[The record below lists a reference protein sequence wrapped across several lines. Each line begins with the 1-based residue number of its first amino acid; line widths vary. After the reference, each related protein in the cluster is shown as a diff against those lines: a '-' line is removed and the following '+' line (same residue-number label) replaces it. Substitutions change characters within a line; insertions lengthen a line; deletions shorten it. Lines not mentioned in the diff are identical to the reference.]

1 MNTRHIAT
9 LFLAAFIAIAGAC
22 SPVTTVTPD
31 EGNGTEQPEKPG
43 TGEENPGGEEKPGE
57 GNKPEESGKPGEGEN
72 PGGSENPGGGS
83 TGETVNVTVLN
94 PGATRAETKPTPL
107 HPDLIHNEEYHE
119 FYNPLQDYL
128 DDFGNIDYVC
138 AQGKGTDW
146 PRVLDDYSGIR
157 FYQSTSASKNG
168 GYIRVRAHNGA
179 KLLSVTV
186 GSATLTKIAHSVDG
200 RAKKSETKNI
210 DAGGSYTVEG
220 EYDEVCFY
228 CMGTAQSERWEM
240 NSIKVRYRGG
250 FIEEDFQTGI
260 EKEYGP
266 LVRVDLPLK
275 EGFETGFPTTDK
287 PSYYK
292 YGLTA
297 GRENLQWST
306 WFGSFSWQ
314 NPITGKQSAQLRIY
328 KEDPDYYGQPQ
339 FGHLK
344 MEYFIENLSKVSFS
358 YWFSEF
364 WVSATVSY
372 CEFDT
377 DEWKNP
383 QQIALKSYSDRKT
396 KQSFTYDL
404 GAKVNAKIRIQI
416 DPDSGHPDSDHH
428 DLIFDAFIFE

>member
-22 SPVTTVTPD
+22 SPETTVKPD
-31 EGNGTEQPEKPG
+31 EGNGTEQPGKPG

-57 GNKPEESGKPGEGEN
+57 GNKPEEGGKPGEGEN
-72 PGGSENPGGGS
+72 PGGSENPGEGS
-83 TGETVNVTVLN
+83 TEETVNVTVLN
-94 PGATRAETKPTPL
+94 PGATKVETKPTPQ
-107 HPDLIHNEEYHE
+107 HPDFIHNEEYHE
-119 FYNPLQDYL
+119 FYNPLQGYL

-157 FYQSTSASKNG
+157 FYQSSSASKNG

-228 CMGTAQSERWEM
+228 CMGTTQSERWEM

-275 EGFETGFPTTDK
+275 EGFENGFPTTDK
-287 PSYYK
+287 PSYYRPDRRTRK
-292 YGLTA
+292 PPVEHLVRLILLAESDYRKAERPAAHLQGRPGLLRTVTVRPPEN
-297 GRENLQWST
+297 GILHRESLEGKLQLLV
-306 WFGSFSWQ
+306 
-314 NPITGKQSAQLRIY
+314 LRILGIRNDFLLRVRHRRME
-328 KEDPDYYGQPQ
+328 KSAADRPEELQRPQDQAKFHLRLRGQGQCQDP
-339 FGHLK
+339 
-344 MEYFIENLSKVSFS
+344 
-358 YWFSEF
+358 
-364 WVSATVSY
+364 
-372 CEFDT
+372 
-377 DEWKNP
+377 
-383 QQIALKSYSDRKT
+383 
-396 KQSFTYDL
+396 
-404 GAKVNAKIRIQI
+404 
-416 DPDSGHPDSDHH
+416 HPDRPGQRPPGQRPPRPD
-428 DLIFDAFIFE
+428 FR

>member
-1 MNTRHIAT
+1 MNMNTRHIAT

-22 SPVTTVTPD
+22 SPETTVKPD
-31 EGNGTEQPEKPG
+31 EGNGTEQPGKPG
-43 TGEENPGGEEKPGE
+43 TGDENPGGEEKPGGSE
-57 GNKPEESGKPGEGEN
+57 KPGEG
-72 PGGSENPGGGS
+72 S
-83 TGETVNVTVLN
+83 TEETVNVTVLN
-94 PGATRAETKPTPL
+94 PGATKVETKPTPQ

-228 CMGTAQSERWEM
+228 CMGTTQSERWEM

-275 EGFETGFPTTDK
+275 EGFESGFPTTDK

-314 NPITGKQSAQLRIY
+314 NPIAGKQSAQLRIY
-328 KEDPDYYGQPQ
+328 KEDPDYYGQSQ
-339 FGHLK
+339 L
-344 MEYFIENLSKVSFS
+344 
-358 YWFSEF
+358 
-364 WVSATVSY
+364 AT
-372 CEFDT
+372 
-377 DEWKNP
+377 
-383 QQIALKSYSDRKT
+383 
-396 KQSFTYDL
+396 
-404 GAKVNAKIRIQI
+404 
-416 DPDSGHPDSDHH
+416 
-428 DLIFDAFIFE
+428 

>member
-22 SPVTTVTPD
+22 SPETTVKPD
-31 EGNGTEQPEKPG
+31 EGNGTEQPGKPG

-57 GNKPEESGKPGEGEN
+57 GNKPEEGGKPGEGEN
-72 PGGSENPGGGS
+72 PGGSENPGEGS
-83 TGETVNVTVLN
+83 TEETVNVTVLN
-94 PGATRAETKPTPL
+94 PGATKVETKPTPQ

-119 FYNPLQDYL
+119 FYNPLQDSL

-228 CMGTAQSERWEM
+228 CMGTTQSERWEM

-250 FIEEDFQTGI
+250 FIEEDF
-260 EKEYGP
+260 
-266 LVRVDLPLK
+266 
-275 EGFETGFPTTDK
+275 
-287 PSYYK
+287 
-292 YGLTA
+292 
-297 GRENLQWST
+297 
-306 WFGSFSWQ
+306 
-314 NPITGKQSAQLRIY
+314 
-328 KEDPDYYGQPQ
+328 
-339 FGHLK
+339 
-344 MEYFIENLSKVSFS
+344 
-358 YWFSEF
+358 
-364 WVSATVSY
+364 
-372 CEFDT
+372 
-377 DEWKNP
+377 
-383 QQIALKSYSDRKT
+383 
-396 KQSFTYDL
+396 
-404 GAKVNAKIRIQI
+404 
-416 DPDSGHPDSDHH
+416 
-428 DLIFDAFIFE
+428 